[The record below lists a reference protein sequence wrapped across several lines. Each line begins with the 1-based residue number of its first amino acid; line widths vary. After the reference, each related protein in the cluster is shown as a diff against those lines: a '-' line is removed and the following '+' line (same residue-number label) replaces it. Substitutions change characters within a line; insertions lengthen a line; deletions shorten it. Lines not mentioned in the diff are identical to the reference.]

1 MAINEE
7 DFKRKTEREIKNYDL
22 MKTIFS
28 KIYEIEKEL
37 KKKRLEV
44 FDGIS
49 SIEDEDNKILT
60 EIYKDFT
67 EEMKGLENIREKL
80 MVKINEKIVPATKY
94 YSSQA
99 KKEKKDIGNYKD
111 KKKENTKQQYELEK
125 AKSVNNT
132 IKQSQ
137 LKEDIEKSRLE
148 INDAQGNL
156 QRSVLEFEKDR
167 IINNKYIILHF
178 IHCEMAYH
186 AKSVEKLSKLFKS
199 IKEIEPIDD
208 LPNFQKSYN
217 LSNVNLEEHGYDEKA
232 ANRRSRLGKSS
243 INNSVKNS
251 NFKSLKVSGLGNSKN
266 EMLKKSGKNDLD
278 QISEVED
285 SF

>member
-44 FDGIS
+44 FDNIS

-60 EIYKDFT
+60 NIYKDFT

-80 MVKINEKIVPATKY
+80 MIKINEKIVPATKY

-232 ANRRSRLGKSS
+232 ASRRSRLGKSS

>member
-60 EIYKDFT
+60 NIYKNFT

-80 MVKINEKIVPATKY
+80 MIKINEKIVPATKY
-94 YSSQA
+94 YSSKA

-111 KKKENTKQQYELEK
+111 KKKREYKT
-125 AKSVNNT
+125 T
-132 IKQSQ
+132 I
-137 LKEDIEKSRLE
+137 
-148 INDAQGNL
+148 
-156 QRSVLEFEKDR
+156 
-167 IINNKYIILHF
+167 
-178 IHCEMAYH
+178 
-186 AKSVEKLSKLFKS
+186 
-199 IKEIEPIDD
+199 
-208 LPNFQKSYN
+208 
-217 LSNVNLEEHGYDEKA
+217 
-232 ANRRSRLGKSS
+232 
-243 INNSVKNS
+243 
-251 NFKSLKVSGLGNSKN
+251 
-266 EMLKKSGKNDLD
+266 
-278 QISEVED
+278 
-285 SF
+285 

>member
-60 EIYKDFT
+60 NIYKNFT

-80 MVKINEKIVPATKY
+80 MIKINEKIVPATKY

>member
-44 FDGIS
+44 FDNIS